1 MEHVQVVVFWLAFL
15 LYAAGFVYFLYYLF
29 SKRDVQNRLGLSCVV
44 AGWALETVT
53 LALRW
58 IQAGHFPVVGA
69 YESITTLTWAVVA
82 VYLVLEWRTRVKA
95 LGLYVMPAVLVLLT
109 IAWTRYT
116 APEALRPALKSD
128 IVVIHVIVIFTAAA
142 AFIVAGGAA
151 LIYLIEDR
159 ELKHRKIGP
168 VLGRLPALRTLD
180 QLVSHAVMFG
190 LPFLSMGIVAGIIRA
205 EKFGVR
211 HWWSDAVVLLAIAAW
226 AIYAVFIYL
235 RLASGWRG
243 RRMAWLAIAGLA
255 CLVAIRL
262 VAVPYLSG
270 FHNWG
275 R

>member
-1 MEHVQVVVFWLAFL
+1 VEHAQVVVFWLAFL
-15 LYAAGFVYFLYYLF
+15 LYAAGFVYFLYFLF
-29 SKRDVQNRLGLSCVV
+29 SKRDVQNRLGLACVV
-44 AGWALETVT
+44 AGWVLETVT

-69 YESITTLTWAVVA
+69 YESMTTLTWAVVA

-95 LGLYVMPAVLVLLT
+95 LGLYVMPAVLVFLT
-109 IAWTRYT
+109 IAWMNYT
-116 APEALRPALKSD
+116 APAALRPALRSD
-128 IVVIHVIVIFTAAA
+128 IVVIHVIVIFTAVA
-142 AFIVAGGAA
+142 AFVVAGGAA

-205 EKFGVR
+205 ETFGVR
-211 HWWSDAVVLLAIAAW
+211 HWWADSVVLLAIVTW
-226 AIYAVFIYL
+226 AIYAGSVYL
-235 RLASGWRG
+235 RLSAGWRG
-243 RRMAWLAIAGLA
+243 RRTAWLAIAGLV
-255 CLVAIRL
+255 CLLAIRL